1 MSDTVP
7 DTALRGFYRANV
19 RWLAAGLLCTLG
31 SSFGQTYFISLFAG
45 QIMDAHGLTDGQWG
59 VLYTG
64 ATLLSAAVLVQAG
77 RLADVWPLE
86 RLAVAVLALFA
97 VVCAGM
103 ALNHSLVLLFFLI
116 AGLRFTGQGMMSH
129 IGVTATARWFRAHRG
144 RALAVTSLG
153 FSLGE
158 AVLPAIAVAAVAL
171 AGWRGAWGLAAAAL
185 LFGFAPLL
193 WWLLSDG
200 RSPRG
205 QATED
210 SPGLA
215 GRHWTRPDAL
225 RHWFFWAILPGLLT
239 PSFIGTVIFFHQVHL
254 AGTKGWSIAEMAWGY
269 PLFAAM
275 TVLFLFIGGQF
286 IDRRGAS
293 RLLPLYLLPFAL
305 GIGLLDFGA
314 TVWTWYAVLA
324 AIGAGQGLAHGLN
337 GALWAEVYGTR
348 HIGAVRALAV
358 SIMVLST
365 AIGPGV
371 TGLLIDAGIP
381 FAAQGLAMAAWCA
394 VLSAGFVLVVRR
406 LVRERIL
413 AWQ

>member
-1 MSDTVP
+1 MDGGAP
-7 DTALRGFYRANV
+7 HINGFGFYRANA

-31 SSFGQTYFISLFAG
+31 SSFGQTFFISLFAG
-45 QIMDAHGLTDGQWG
+45 EIMATHGLSDGEWG
-59 VLYTG
+59 ALYTG

-77 RLADVWPLE
+77 RLADIWPLE
-86 RLAVAVLALFA
+86 RLALVILLLFA
-97 VVCAGM
+97 AVCAGM
-103 ALNHSLVLLFFLI
+103 ALNHSLVVLFVLV

-158 AVLPAIAVAAVAL
+158 AVLPAIAVAAVAV

-185 LFGFAPLL
+185 VFVFAPLL
-193 WWLLSDG
+193 WWLLSD
-200 RSPRG
+200 RRVPQG

-215 GRHWTRPDAL
+215 GRHWTRRDAL

-239 PSFIGTVIFFHQVHL
+239 PSFIGTVIFFHQIHV
-254 AGTKGWSIAEMAWGY
+254 AEAKGWTLAAMAWGY
-269 PLFAAM
+269 PVYAAM
-275 TVLFLFIGGQF
+275 TVLALFAAGQL
-286 IDRRGAS
+286 IDRRGAPF
-293 RLLPLYLLPFAL
+293 LLPLYLLPIGL
-305 GIGLLDFGA
+305 GIGLIDFGT

-324 AIGAGQGLAHGLN
+324 ALGAGQGLAHGLN

-358 SIMVLST
+358 AIMVLST
-365 AIGPGV
+365 AIGPGI

-381 FAAQGLAMAAWCA
+381 FAQQGLAMAAWCA
-394 VLSAGFVLVVRR
+394 VLSAGFVVVRR
-406 LVRERIL
+406 KVAQEGAAL
-413 AWQ
+413 